1 MRPFTVKRAAKCLH
15 RLRDL
20 QPVVGKGQRQ
30 QAARN
35 ITEKFESMFRA
46 FGYKHIEITW
56 NEGKEGNTG
65 KTQQ

>member
-1 MRPFTVKRAAKCLH
+1 MHDSRYWIWLSLAF
-15 RLRDL
+15 
-20 QPVVGKGQRQ
+20 QPGNTGFDKL
-30 QAARN
+30 
-35 ITEKFESMFRA
+35 FRA

>member
-1 MRPFTVKRAAKCLH
+1 MRDYKANTFQMNRSIFQFV
-15 RLRDL
+15 
-20 QPVVGKGQRQ
+20 
-30 QAARN
+30 
-35 ITEKFESMFRA
+35 ESMFRA